1 MGYNTNQ
8 DILLNNIKQNFQE
21 SLGQCGGQL
30 ITAANT
36 AVTGKFTAICAVAD
50 CTVTTVGNLQV
61 TSLAI
66 PAGMVLYGYFT
77 SVTVT
82 TANEAIV
89 YNLCS

>member
-30 ITAANT
+30 IGVTT

-61 TSLAI
+61 TSLTI
-66 PAGMVLYGYFT
+66 PAGMILYGYFT